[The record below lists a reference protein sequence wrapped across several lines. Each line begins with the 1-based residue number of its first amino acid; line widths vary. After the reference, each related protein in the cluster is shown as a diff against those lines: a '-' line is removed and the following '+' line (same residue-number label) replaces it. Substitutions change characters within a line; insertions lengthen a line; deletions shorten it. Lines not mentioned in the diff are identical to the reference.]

1 MFLGRDGTMTSLLDR
16 ARAAS
21 SPEATATGPGATRG
35 RRLALVLLAVL
46 LVATLGVLAWLLAAG
61 GGSADAVQRSREEIM
76 AQTRQFMLRMGTY
89 GPDQLDDKGQMP
101 DYRAQ
106 VDEVITDK
114 FATSFE
120 KEVGAAEQLVAQAGV
135 ARSVEVFSTGVS
147 TLDDDSARAL
157 VAGSFNDSYRSGKKR
172 VESEP
177 VPFRIEVD
185 LVKVD
190 GEWLVDDFTPVGS
203 AAGEEA
209 AR

>member
-1 MFLGRDGTMTSLLDR
+1 MTSLLDR

-21 SPEATATGPGATRG
+21 SPEASSTPTGPGATRG
-35 RRLALVLLAVL
+35 RRLALILLAVL

-172 VESEP
+172 VKSEP

-203 AAGEEA
+203 AAGEGA